1 MPRSSGGPAEV
12 DIAQRPS
19 AAPPG
24 PKAGEEIFASP
35 EIQATLKRLE
45 MARERLLSAAI
56 AFCDGS
62 ISAGQLKA
70 VRELAA
76 IQAGEDVPITSH
88 GVPYTSATSPAL
100 RADAAVVCPDAQAI
114 LDQAPEVEERYI
126 VVPDIPGT
134 ELE

>member
-1 MPRSSGGPAEV
+1 MHDSDQRAASSGV
-12 DIAQRPS
+12 
-19 AAPPG
+19 AAPGDEAITP
-24 PKAGEEIFASP
+24 EIFAHLVDL
-35 EIQATLKRLE
+35 AALE
-45 MARERLLSAAI
+45 LEAEEAEYLRGQLN
-56 AFCDGS
+56 
-62 ISAGQLKA
+62 GQLKA

-76 IQAGEDVPITSH
+76 IQAGDDVPITSH

-114 LDQAPEVEERYI
+114 LDQAPEVKERYI

>member
-1 MPRSSGGPAEV
+1 VHDSDQGAPLSGVAPARDEA
-12 DIAQRPS
+12 ITP
-19 AAPPG
+19 
-24 PKAGEEIFASP
+24 EIFAHLVDLAALELEP
-35 EIQATLKRLE
+35 EEAEYLRGQLN
-45 MARERLLSAAI
+45 
-56 AFCDGS
+56 
-62 ISAGQLKA
+62 GQLKA